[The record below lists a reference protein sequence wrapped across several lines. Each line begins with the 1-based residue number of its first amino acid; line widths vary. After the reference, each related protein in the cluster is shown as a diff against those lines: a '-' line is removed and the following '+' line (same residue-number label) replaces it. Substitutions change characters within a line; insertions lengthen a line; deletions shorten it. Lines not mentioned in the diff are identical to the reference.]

1 MLDDG
6 GDVVVSRTHAFVVL
20 DGRLVVHHESHV
32 PHEECGEGDR
42 ERARYHQTSDD
53 ERGSFVVVKLGPAR
67 VEDFTRRK
75 ISEMVRPLFKPL
87 ILPELAAPSKSER
100 TPLGERLGL
109 DSRIRAA
116 APDTCGQAM
125 EVPLKDVVPVLLE

>member
-75 ISEMVRPLFKPL
+75 ISEMVRR
-87 ILPELAAPSKSER
+87 LAQRNRGVKQKQEETLVIIVPHAVIHPNTVICLLYTSPSPR
-100 TPLGERLGL
+100 
-109 DSRIRAA
+109 DS
-116 APDTCGQAM
+116 
-125 EVPLKDVVPVLLE
+125 